1 MVRCASG
8 RDGRRAADAEEA
20 PAGEPAAAAG
30 SVSSCG
36 GNVGDMMQFERYV
49 VTEFLLT
56 TVNIDTKLDLIQR
69 FVNRTGAK
77 CYLEAKYAGRA
88 GSLPRAEEEWL

>member
-1 MVRCASG
+1 
-8 RDGRRAADAEEA
+8 
-20 PAGEPAAAAG
+20 
-30 SVSSCG
+30 
-36 GNVGDMMQFERYV
+36 VGDMMQFERYV